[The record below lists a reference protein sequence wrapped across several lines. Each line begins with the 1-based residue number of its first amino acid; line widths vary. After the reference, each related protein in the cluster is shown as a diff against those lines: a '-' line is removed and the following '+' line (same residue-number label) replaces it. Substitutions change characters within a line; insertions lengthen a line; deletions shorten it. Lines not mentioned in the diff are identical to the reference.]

1 MQDSQNTPG
10 STGEKQ
16 GFFKKW
22 GLVMVLSLALAII
35 IIDTTLLN
43 VSLGAIIKELNTN
56 IQQIQWVITLYSLI
70 IAALTITGGRLG
82 DIFGRKRMFVLGA
95 IIFAIGSFV
104 ASIST
109 NVGTMILGEAVIEGI
124 GAVLMLPA
132 TASLLISNYKGH
144 DRAIAFGIWGGIA
157 AASSAIGPV
166 IGGFLTTNYSW
177 RWGFRIN
184 VVVGALVV
192 LGSYIIKEFRDTE
205 EKPGID
211 WLGVLLSAT
220 GMLFVTFGIIEA
232 SSYGWWQAKSVFML
246 GDTAIN
252 IIPGISITV
261 PSVILGLVLIV
272 VFILWEKRQERL
284 NRTPLVSLQLFKNKR
299 FTAGLITTLVMALGQ
314 TGLIFA
320 LPVFF
325 QTVRGLDAFHTGL
338 ALLPL
343 SISLLFAAPISASL
357 SRKFYPKT
365 LIVVGLIVNALAY
378 VVLVLT
384 INVNATPQDFIPGL
398 VLFGAGFGMI
408 ISVINNITLSAVS
421 VQEAG
426 EASGVNN
433 TARQLGATLGSAII
447 GSVLLTT
454 LTSSL
459 ITGVN
464 SSVVIPSA
472 FKDQVSK
479 TITEQSSSIEFGGPT
494 QFGQQIPAVITN
506 EITTIS
512 HQASVDGNKA
522 ALGLGLLFSLVAIL
536 AAMRLPKEHN
546 VEKGI
551 SAAAH

>member
-1 MQDSQNTPG
+1 MKEQNKPEA
-10 STGEKQ
+10 TGGKQ

-43 VSLGAIIKELNTN
+43 VSLSTIIKELNSN
-56 IQQIQWVITLYSLI
+56 IQEIQWVITLYSLI

-109 NVGTMILGEAVIEGI
+109 NAAGMILGEAVIEGI

-192 LGSYIIKEFRDTE
+192 LGSFIIKEFRDTE

-211 WLGVLLSAT
+211 WMGVLLSAL

-232 SSYGWWQAKSVFML
+232 STYGWWQAKSVFML

-261 PSVILGLVLIV
+261 PSIILGLVLIV

-284 NRTPLVSLQLFKNKR
+284 KLTPLVSLELFKNKR

-384 INVNATPQDFIPGL
+384 INVNATPADFIPGL

-454 LTSSL
+454 LTTSL
-459 ITGVN
+459 IGGVN
-464 SSVVIPSA
+464 SSQVIPSA

-494 QFGQQIPAVITN
+494 QFSNQIPAAITTEITN
-506 EITTIS
+506 IS

-522 ALGLGLLFSLVAIL
+522 ALELGLLFSLAAIL